1 MRNTVQ
7 FLFWIRTSRVRLTL
21 LFGGMSLAIALVVA
35 TYVDRERTEEL
46 NRINS
51 DVLVMAGKPIAM
63 ALAEGLREREREIV
77 LLSHHPMLTQGPL
90 DSAVIEGHFEEIQ
103 QSFPAYSWIGIADVN
118 GEVQSSTGGLLN
130 HQNVA
135 QRPWFSAGLKGPY
148 SGDAHEA
155 ILLDKH
161 LRTDPQAEPLR
172 FLDFAS
178 PVRRGDGV
186 IRGVLGA
193 HLNWDWAAG
202 VISNA
207 LKALPHAENLEILI
221 INKNGDFLHPRSIR
235 DDLKPSTTLPAHG
248 TFARIRWGSDSE
260 FLTTTLALPATTTPS
275 LGWTIVVRQP
285 MTSALAPIQRLHVVI
300 AKWSVG
306 LTALLMLMTYWVAR
320 RFSLPIEQLAA
331 EARRLDETGHGADFN
346 IKASTVEFAHLRN
359 ALRRMTNHLLQSKRE
374 LLEANQ
380 VLEQKVRDRT
390 AEIELRELQYKGIL
404 EDQTEIICRFTA
416 DNTLTYVND
425 AYCRM
430 FGLTREEILGEV
442 WAPVVHPDDLGKVE
456 AALAS
461 VTPARPT
468 LEIENRIIAGTGQ
481 VRWCQFVNRAYF
493 DPDGHLREWQTVGRD
508 ITANK
513 LLELEVQR
521 VSDEFQDLYDHAP
534 CGYYSV
540 DANGFIVRINDLALN
555 WMGAVRADVLGKARM
570 VDYLDEG
577 GQATYWGNFP
587 AFLEQGRMGPIEFNL
602 IGRNGITRR
611 ISLAATA
618 VRDADGR
625 FLMSRSI
632 MYDVSE
638 LYLMRY
644 QLRQLNAEQE
654 AMLDNDLLGIA
665 KLKDRKIIWRNKALE
680 RIFGYEAGEL
690 LGAETSCM
698 YPSEEAFQHFGLEAY
713 PVLHAG
719 QHFRK
724 QITMSKKNGDAIW
737 LDISG
742 VRLSEETGESLWL
755 LQDIS
760 EMKQYQ
766 AQVEHIA
773 FHDGLTG
780 LPNRLLL
787 SDHLRLSLALNDRM
801 GTLTALCYMDLDG
814 FKPINDQYGH
824 EAGDEVLKEVGGRL
838 RAAVR
843 ANDTAAR
850 LGGDEFALL
859 LTNLGQSDEA
869 ELVIRR
875 VLLAVKQPIRL
886 QGGQWVSVSSSFGVA
901 FYPTDATQPAALFAV
916 ADQAMYRN
924 KKGHRLL
931 SNASQ

>member
-1 MRNTVQ
+1 MRNKGKFV
-7 FLFWIRTSRVRLTL
+7 LWIRTSRVRLTL
-21 LFGGMSLAIALVVA
+21 LFGGMSLVIALVVA
-35 TYVDRERTEEL
+35 TYINHERTAEL
-46 NRINS
+46 TRINS

-77 LLSHHPMLTQGPL
+77 LLSHHPMLTQGAL
-90 DSAVIEGHFEEIQ
+90 DSAVIDGHFEEIQ
-103 QSFPAYSWIGIADVN
+103 QSFPAYSWIGIADLT
-118 GEVQSSTGGLLN
+118 GRVQSSTGGLLK
-130 HQNVA
+130 HQSVA
-135 QRPWFSAGLKGPY
+135 ERPWFSAGLTGPY

-161 LRTDPQAEPLR
+161 LRTDPAAEPLR

-178 PVRRGDGV
+178 PVRGDDGV
-186 IRGVLGA
+186 LRGVLGA
-193 HLNWDWAAG
+193 HLNWEWATA
-202 VISNA
+202 VITNA
-207 LKALPHAENLEILI
+207 LKNLPRAENLEILI
-221 INKNGDFLHPRSIR
+221 INRNGDFLHPRGMEN
-235 DDLKPSTTLPAHG
+235 DQKPSVPLPSHG
-248 TFARIRWGSDSE
+248 EFATIQWGGSGE
-260 FLTTTLALPATTTPS
+260 FLTTTLGLPATTIQR

-285 MTSALAPIQRLHVVI
+285 ITAALAPIKHLHVVI
-300 AKWSVG
+300 AQWSLG
-306 LTALLMLMTYWVAR
+306 LTVVLMLMTYWVAR

-331 EARRLDETGHGADFN
+331 EAERLDETGQGADFN
-346 IKASTVEFAHLRN
+346 IEASTVEFARLRN
-359 ALRRMTNHLLQSKRE
+359 ALRRMTHHLLQSKRE
-374 LLEANQ
+374 LIEANQ

-390 AEIELRELQYKGIL
+390 AEIALRELQYKGIL
-404 EDQTEIICRFTA
+404 EDQTEIICRFNA

-430 FGLTREEILGEV
+430 FGLTREDVLGHV
-442 WAPVVHPDDLGKVE
+442 WAPVVHPEDLGKVE
-456 AALAS
+456 SALAS
-461 VTPARPT
+461 ITPAQPT
-468 LEIENRIIAGTGQ
+468 LEIENRIISGSGE

-493 DPDGHLREWQTVGRD
+493 DAEGSLREWQTVGRD
-508 ITANK
+508 VTANK
-513 LLELEVQR
+513 QLEMEVQR
-521 VSDEFQDLYDHAP
+521 VSDEFQDLYNHAP

-540 DANGFIVRINDLALN
+540 DADGVIVRINDLALT
-555 WMGAVRADVLGKARM
+555 WMGVARADVLGRARL
-570 VDYLDEG
+570 VDYLDEA

-602 IGRNGITRR
+602 MGRDGITRR
-611 ISLAATA
+611 VSLAATA
-618 VRDADGR
+618 VRDAEGR

-680 RIFGYEAGEL
+680 RIFGYEPGEL
-690 LGAETSCM
+690 LGVDTSCM
-698 YPSEEAFQHFGLEAY
+698 YPTAEAYQDFGLEAY
-713 PVLHAG
+713 PALGAG

-724 QITMSKKNGDAIW
+724 QTNMRKKNGNAIW

-773 FHDGLTG
+773 FHDALTS

-787 SDHLRLSLALNDRM
+787 SDHLRLAMALNDRM
-801 GTLTALCYMDLDG
+801 STLTALCYMDLDG
-814 FKPINDQYGH
+814 FKPINDRYGH
-824 EAGDEVLKEVGGRL
+824 EAGDEVLKEIGGRL
-838 RAAVR
+838 RVAVR
-843 ANDTAAR
+843 TNDTAAR

-859 LTNLGQSDEA
+859 LTNLGQRDEA
-869 ELVIRR
+869 DLVIRR
-875 VLLAVKQPIRL
+875 VLSSVKQPIRL
-886 QGGQWVSVSSSFGVA
+886 TGGQVVSVSASVGVA
-901 FYPTDATQPAALFAV
+901 FYPADAGQPAALFAK
-916 ADQAMYRN
+916 ADQAMYAN
-924 KKGHRLL
+924 KKRKPLMGQ
-931 SNASQ
+931 ASQ